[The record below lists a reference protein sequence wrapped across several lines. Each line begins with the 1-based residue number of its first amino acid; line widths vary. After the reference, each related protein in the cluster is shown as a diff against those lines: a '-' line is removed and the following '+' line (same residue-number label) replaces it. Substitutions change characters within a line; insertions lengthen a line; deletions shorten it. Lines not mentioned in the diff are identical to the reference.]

1 MRTEAVPCGDAG
13 EMSLFVW
20 EPTGTPVG
28 SVLLIQEIFG
38 VGPYIR
44 AVAERLATAGYVV
57 GAPDVFWR
65 FAPNW
70 ASDHTAEG
78 LQASVAQVGNLD
90 GPQAIADCT
99 AALAHLAAVDG
110 VDAAPAV
117 LGYCLGGTLAWGV
130 AAMGEPSCCVSYY
143 GSGVPSMIGM
153 IEQVHCPTLFH
164 FGDDDP
170 YLPNEGVEAVAAAI
184 ADREGFVVNVEHAG
198 HAFDNHE
205 SEMFWN
211 EAAAKS
217 AWAKTMSFLE
227 AARG

>member
-20 EPTGTPVG
+20 EPTGAPVG

-44 AVAERLATAGYVV
+44 AVAERLAAAGYVV

-70 ASDHTAEG
+70 ASDHTVDG
-78 LQASVAQVGNLD
+78 LKASMAQVGNLD
-90 GPQAIADCT
+90 APQAIADCIT
-99 AALAHLAAVDG
+99 ALAHLGAIDG

-130 AAMGEPSCCVSYY
+130 AALGEPSCCVSYY
-143 GSGVPSMIGM
+143 GSGVRSMIGM

-164 FGDDDP
+164 FGDSDA
-170 YLPNEGVEAVAAAI
+170 YIPNDGVEALASAI
-184 ADREGFVVNVEHAG
+184 ATREGFVVNVEHAG

-211 EAAAKS
+211 EAAAKA